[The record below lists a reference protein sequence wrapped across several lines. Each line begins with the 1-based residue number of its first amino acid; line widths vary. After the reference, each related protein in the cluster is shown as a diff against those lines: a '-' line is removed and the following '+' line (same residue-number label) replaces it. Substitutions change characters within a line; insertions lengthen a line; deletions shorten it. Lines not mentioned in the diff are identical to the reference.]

1 MLLMSE
7 QIVNTGTPVQSQ
19 EPQVTPNPAPV
30 QEGTVATTPTPITEY
45 EIDGLGKVKID
56 DIKEWK
62 QGYLRQSD
70 YTKKTQSIAAQ
81 KKEIQDA
88 IDLYDYFKHNPQIA
102 RQVANGQPINTAG
115 TPLDRINP
123 VTGELEEVKRELS
136 TIKLDAELNRLKG
149 RYTDFNEVEVLE
161 KAEELGVNDLEFVY
175 KALKGDK
182 VDTLADT
189 IRKQVEAELLQK
201 IQANNTATQTI
212 ITPTDQTATSDY
224 GLTPEEIAICEKA
237 GWNKEAYAKSK
248 MR

>member
-1 MLLMSE
+1 MTELN
-7 QIVNTGTPVQSQ
+7 VNTGTSVQSQ

-30 QEGTVATTPTPITEY
+30 QEGDVVQTPTPITEY

-88 IDLYDYFKHNPQIA
+88 MDLYNYFKQNPQIA
-102 RQVANGQPINTAG
+102 RQVANGQPVNTVG
-115 TPLDRINP
+115 TPFEKINP
-123 VTGELEEVKRELS
+123 ITGELDEVKRELS
-136 TIKLDAELNRLKG
+136 TIKLDTEISRLKG
-149 RYTDFNEVEVLE
+149 KYTDFNEVEVLE
-161 KAEELGVNDLEFVY
+161 KADELGINDLEFVY

-182 VDTLADT
+182 VENLADT

-212 ITPTDQTATSDY
+212 ITPTDQTATSDF
-224 GLTPEEIAICEKA
+224 GLTKEEIAICEKA
-237 GWNKEAYAKSK
+237 GWNKEAYAKAK
-248 MR
+248 IR